1 QHPDEERMEIG
12 AVSPLVLTG
21 PDGVTAAPPG
31 SALVI
36 AHRAVDVV
44 VKGPDLRGAGLA
56 PAAFPLGELANDA
69 REWDQL
75 VGRLVEHR
83 AQVGVGRRRARG
95 YPRRGTTLDDE
106 PHDQVSDH
114 GVGLARAMN
123 GAVPSASAATTNLRD
138 GDSIGGPPLVLR
150 CETVVVLPSG
160 FDHDHVGGSPSR
172 GPAWSPAT
180 PVRCRVCPGSTGTT
194 WCRA

>member
-1 QHPDEERMEIG
+1 GREERRAPLAPQHPDEARMEIG

-69 REWDQL
+69 REWDQDRKST
-75 VGRLVEHR
+75 RLNSSH
-83 AQVGVGRRRARG
+83 QIIS
-95 YPRRGTTLDDE
+95 Y
-106 PHDQVSDH
+106 
-114 GVGLARAMN
+114 
-123 GAVPSASAATTNLRD
+123 AVFCLK
-138 GDSIGGPPLVLR
+138 
-150 CETVVVLPSG
+150 
-160 FDHDHVGGSPSR
+160 
-172 GPAWSPAT
+172 
-180 PVRCRVCPGSTGTT
+180 
-194 WCRA
+194 

>member
-1 QHPDEERMEIG
+1 GREERRAPLAPQHPDEARMEIG

-44 VKGPDLRGAGLA
+44 VAGPYLGGAGLA
-56 PAAFPLGELANDA
+56 PAACPLGELANDA

-114 GVGLARAMN
+114 AVGLALN
-123 GAVPSASAATTNLRD
+123 VDHSVPILVRTREPPRPGRIDAGVEDPLTARLGRIGHPA
-138 GDSIGGPPLVLR
+138 GDLV
-150 CETVVVLPSG
+150 
-160 FDHDHVGGSPSR
+160 
-172 GPAWSPAT
+172 
-180 PVRCRVCPGSTGTT
+180 
-194 WCRA
+194 